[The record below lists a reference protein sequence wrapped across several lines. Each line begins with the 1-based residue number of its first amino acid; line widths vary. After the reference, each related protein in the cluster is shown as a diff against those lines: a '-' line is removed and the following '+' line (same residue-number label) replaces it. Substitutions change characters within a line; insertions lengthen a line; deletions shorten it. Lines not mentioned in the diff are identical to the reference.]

1 MKPDKA
7 TRLASLFRFK
17 NLKTAIKI
25 YILVGISLLL
35 MASSSIFSYISIH
48 QINQSSNTI
57 YHHNLRAI
65 IWLKQI
71 QVNNRSMDTAIFES
85 MMDLAADNYT
95 NILERIK
102 SSEVDNDKLLK
113 NYAAIITNNKEKEL
127 FNKYMELVKPYR
139 QHLEAVEALAAQ
151 NKNDEAYALYNDKI
165 RGIRLN
171 LQNLLTELVEWNQ
184 ELAQKEVDDAAAM
197 AQSSLMRNIIL
208 GTISVLTSLIVGL
221 ITIKAIVN
229 PLKDMQRLMMKAEQ
243 GDLTERGTYESKDE
257 IGTLTKDFNQMI
269 DGISTIMSTVNK
281 QAQVLY
287 ENSNIV
293 ADHVKET
300 AAASEQIAASME
312 QVAAGSRD
320 QKTASKENAVALE
333 ELANGIE
340 VIVDKATTATELSS
354 HSSNTAQ
361 QGSIILDKAVKQMKA
376 IYESVKLTGE
386 DMKQLNESSEQVGQI
401 SDVIAEIAN
410 QTNLLSLNASIEAAR
425 AGESGRGFT
434 VVAAE
439 VRKLAEQ
446 TGDYAN
452 RIANLIKEVQSRMQQ
467 TTRSVELVQNDVLS
481 GMEIVDKAGET
492 FETIVESVQKV
503 TFEMQETSASTEEM
517 SAGTE
522 EISASTEEMAS
533 IAEEA
538 SEAVQ
543 KVLAAS
549 ETQLA
554 SVQTISAST
563 EELRALSRDLQ
574 SIVKQFRLREQ

>member
-1 MKPDKA
+1 MKPDKT
-7 TRLASLFRFK
+7 TRLASFFRFK

-57 YHHNLRAI
+57 YHHNLQAI

-85 MMDLAADNYT
+85 MMDLAAENYT
-95 NILERIK
+95 NIVERIK
-102 SSEVDNDKLLK
+102 SFEVDNDKLLQ

-287 ENSNIV
+287 ENSNLV

>member
-7 TRLASLFRFK
+7 TRLASFFRFK

-57 YHHNLRAI
+57 YHHNLQAI

-85 MMDLAADNYT
+85 MMDLAAENYT
-95 NILERIK
+95 NIVERIK
-102 SSEVDNDKLLK
+102 SFEVDNDKLLQ
-113 NYAAIITNNKEKEL
+113 NYAAIITNDTEKEL

-139 QHLEAVEALAAQ
+139 QQIEAVEALAAQ

-171 LQNLLTELVEWNQ
+171 LQNLLTELVKWNQ

-361 QGSIILDKAVKQMKA
+361 QGSIIW
-376 IYESVKLTGE
+376 
-386 DMKQLNESSEQVGQI
+386 
-401 SDVIAEIAN
+401 
-410 QTNLLSLNASIEAAR
+410 
-425 AGESGRGFT
+425 
-434 VVAAE
+434 
-439 VRKLAEQ
+439 
-446 TGDYAN
+446 
-452 RIANLIKEVQSRMQQ
+452 
-467 TTRSVELVQNDVLS
+467 TRP
-481 GMEIVDKAGET
+481 
-492 FETIVESVQKV
+492 
-503 TFEMQETSASTEEM
+503 
-517 SAGTE
+517 
-522 EISASTEEMAS
+522 
-533 IAEEA
+533 
-538 SEAVQ
+538 
-543 KVLAAS
+543 
-549 ETQLA
+549 
-554 SVQTISAST
+554 
-563 EELRALSRDLQ
+563 
-574 SIVKQFRLREQ
+574 